1 MDAGPHSPYSGF
13 FRTFAPV
20 MPRLDPINHYEI
32 VQIWPP
38 DLAPEAY
45 EANLRDFEDFLQK
58 NDARMLHQEIWGLRR
73 LAYPIHKK
81 LSGYYV
87 YTEFQAPASFIKALQ
102 RYIQLRP
109 HIMRHLI
116 VKLDRHAIEYN
127 RRRQEKLKAQQS
139 PAEL

>member
-1 MDAGPHSPYSGF
+1 
-13 FRTFAPV
+13 
-20 MPRLDPINHYEI
+20 MPRLDPIHQYEI

-38 DLAPEAY
+38 DLPLEAY
-45 EANLRDFEDFLQK
+45 EANLREFEEFLQK
-58 NDARMLHQEIWGLRR
+58 NGVKIINQEVWGLRR
-73 LAYPIHKK
+73 LAYPIKKK

-87 YTEFQAPASFIKALQ
+87 YTEFQAPASFIKTLQ
-102 RYIQLRP
+102 RYIELQP

-116 VKLDRHAIEYN
+116 VKLNKHAIEYN